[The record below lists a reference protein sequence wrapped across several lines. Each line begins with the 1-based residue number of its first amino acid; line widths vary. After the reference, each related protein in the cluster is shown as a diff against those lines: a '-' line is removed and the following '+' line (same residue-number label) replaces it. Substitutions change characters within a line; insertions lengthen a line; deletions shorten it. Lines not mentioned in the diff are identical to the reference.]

1 MKKIALFVAVLLI
14 VALIISGASAAAGSN
29 IEVTGSVVSV
39 AHQSDATQAVRFKLS
54 LGDDSTVLPLVRVI
68 VTGELANQWDKKLKP
83 GMVVT
88 VRGRARV
95 SNDPGVALII
105 DALGIE

>member
-1 MKKIALFVAVLLI
+1 MKRIALVMVVILI
-14 VALIISGASAAAGSN
+14 ASIIAGAASATVESN

-39 AHQSDATQAVRFKLS
+39 AHQNDATQAVRFKLS
-54 LGDDSTVLPLVRVI
+54 LGDDSTVLPLVKVI

>member
-1 MKKIALFVAVLLI
+1 MKKIALFVAVFLI

-54 LGDDSTVLPLVRVI
+54 LGDDTTDAPFVRVI
-68 VTGELANQWDKKLKP
+68 LTGELANAWDKRLRP
-83 GMVVT
+83 GMTVT

-95 SNDPGVALII
+95 SNDPAVALII